1 MDSIFASK
9 THQSYERARRVEQSK
24 ASALAKYI
32 DKVRVGKQKDF
43 DDRHTVGGTLLEVS
57 TNALEDSKPARLAY
71 QKNDLAR
78 VYKE

>member
-9 THQSYERARRVEQSK
+9 THSSYERARRVENSK

-32 DKVRVGKQKDF
+32 DKVRLDKQKEY

-57 TNALEDSKPARLAY
+57 TNAIEDAKPARIAF
-71 QKNDLAR
+71 QKQNLAR
-78 VYKE
+78 VYK